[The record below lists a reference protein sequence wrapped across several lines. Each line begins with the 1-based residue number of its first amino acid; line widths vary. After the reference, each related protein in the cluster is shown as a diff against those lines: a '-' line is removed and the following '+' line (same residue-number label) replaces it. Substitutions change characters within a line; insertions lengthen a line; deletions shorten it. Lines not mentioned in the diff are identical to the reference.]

1 MSDGKLSSRPP
12 SMGDSGKDSL
22 AAFIGG
28 AGVHTPEP
36 TAAIAA
42 TPETLAPV
50 SYTHLPQSLGRL
62 DADGRLGAAGHLAGS
77 DTEPALCILRR
88 GGDTAGG
95 GR

>member
-1 MSDGKLSSRPP
+1 MMSDGKLSSRPP

-42 TPETLAPV
+42 TPETLAP
-50 SYTHLPQSLGRL
+50 PQAR
-62 DADGRLGAAGHLAGS
+62 
-77 DTEPALCILRR
+77 
-88 GGDTAGG
+88 
-95 GR
+95 